1 VSNEAQGKAS
11 GIEAAELIDAYE
23 ALIERKM
30 QPLVERLRV
39 IEERLGISE
48 RDPSP

>member
-1 VSNEAQGKAS
+1 MTDEAQGSA
-11 GIEAAELIDAYE
+11 GLEAAELIDAYE

-30 QPLVERLRV
+30 QPLVDRIRV

-48 RDPSP
+48 GS